1 MPRCLRLVGTI
12 LIGGLLLVPSGRVS
26 GQGTADVVQTSVT
39 LGSGSSGLELELA
52 GGELV
57 KVTLSDGRVLINGA
71 EASRYRDGGELE
83 SAWRHLLRALT
94 EEDLSAAWREFTDRR
109 FRGDDR
115 QGAEAIR
122 LALAPL
128 IAGAT
133 TGEATTI
140 TAPNVATEAGAE
152 GVEAPDVQE
161 GRGAAEPGGVTESV
175 SGGLVVELS
184 RVEGL
189 TRTLGRIGLSPELSR
204 VLNGDFQGPIRIVID
219 ADEYLL
225 PEGATVDTRLLLVE
239 TMGTIAGTVAGDL
252 IVAEGSLRLEPTA
265 RIEGDVVAINA
276 DVSNLGGT
284 IVGVLREAPLSSP
297 VVVDAVPPRVRV
309 RGQPSLW
316 DNASRGV
323 GDLAQTFAMY
333 LLFGFLGALAVY
345 FFRGHLETVS
355 DTVSYSFGRS
365 FMAGLAAEILFF
377 PILLVLT
384 VLVLTIIAIP
394 FYVVAFVMAG
404 LLGYAAVAHAAGE
417 NLTRYRYP
425 SWAARMRR
433 ANSYYYVLNGL
444 GVLLALFAAAAIT
457 QIVSP
462 LLGWAHDLLIA
473 SAWILT
479 WVAATSGLGA
489 ALLSRGGTQR
499 KYARPRQ
506 LPELPVE
513 GLGDEPSTGRR
524 RAGTGRGRGG
534 MDEI

>member
-1 MPRCLRLVGTI
+1 MPRCLRLVGVI
-12 LIGGLLLVPSGRVS
+12 LIGGLLLVPYGRAS
-26 GQGTADVVQTSVT
+26 AQETADVVQTSVT

-52 GGELV
+52 GGELMDIR
-57 KVTLSDGRVLINGA
+57 LSDGLLLVNGA
-71 EASRYRDGGELE
+71 EVGRYTDGGELE

-94 EEDLSAAWREFTDRR
+94 EEDLSGAWTEFTDRR
-109 FRGDDR
+109 FTGADARA
-115 QGAEAIR
+115 AEAIR
-122 LALAPL
+122 SALAPM
-128 IAGAT
+128 IAGAPAVE
-133 TGEATTI
+133 GAVI
-140 TAPNVATEAGAE
+140 APNLEAGAQGAVTDAQE
-152 GVEAPDVQE
+152 SREEAE
-161 GRGAAEPGGVTESV
+161 LGGTAESV
-175 SGGLVVELS
+175 SGGLVVELT

-189 TRTLGRIGLSPELSR
+189 ARSLGRLGLSSELSQ
-204 VLNGDFQGPIRIVID
+204 VLNGDFRGPIRIVID
-219 ADEYLL
+219 ADEYRL
-225 PEGATVDTRLLLVE
+225 PEGAIVDTRLLLVE
-239 TMGTIAGTVAGDL
+239 TTGIVAGTVAGDV

-276 DVSNLGGT
+276 DVNNLGGT
-284 IVGVLREAPLSSP
+284 IVGHLREAPLSSP
-297 VVVDAVPPRVRV
+297 VVVDAVPLRVRV
-309 RGQPSLW
+309 RGEPSLW

-323 GDLAQTFAMY
+323 GGLAQTFAMY

-365 FMAGLAAEILFF
+365 FLAGLAAEVLFF

-394 FYVVAFVMAG
+394 FYVVAFVMAA
-404 LLGYAAVAHAAGE
+404 LLGYMAVAHAAGE

-444 GVLLALFAAAAIT
+444 GVLMALFAAAAISH
-457 QIVSP
+457 IVSP
-462 LLGWAHDLLIA
+462 VLGWAHDLLIA

-513 GLGDEPSTGRR
+513 GIGEQPGTGRR
-524 RAGTGRGRGG
+524 RARAGRGG
-534 MDEI
+534 GGIDEI